1 MAATGNEVANTPQ
14 EHVPRDPNDDPKLNE
29 QTLQSSKLGRQPRDI
44 LPPSLTRLLEPADI
58 WRDLKRR

>member
-1 MAATGNEVANTPQ
+1 MAAAENEVANTPREQ
-14 EHVPRDPNDDPKLNE
+14 VTRDSDDEPKFNE

-44 LPPSLTRLLEPADI
+44 LPPSRTRLLEPADI